1 MSFIGKRIK
10 QLRIKEGLTQQQL
23 ADKMGGISASTIGMY
38 EQRRR
43 NPDMERIIRFGEI
56 FSVSTDN
63 LLGVKEEINDAT
75 EIFAELKERVS
86 KNDSLTI
93 NGAVMTEGSREK
105 LLQAIEFISN
115 VVLSQYDEN

>member
-38 EQRRR
+38 EQGRR